1 MTKIK
6 HEAHEPQRTNSQ
18 CAEHPCLA
26 RSLKQALYQI
36 IGKRLSW
43 DSWEG
48 SREVA
53 LEKQTYFVAHQCEK
67 AAISWKWGLGSG
79 ELRQDVREGQYTRKR
94 VARVGVILLRKETSQ
109 RRSHEEGL
117 NLETV

>member
-1 MTKIK
+1 M
-6 HEAHEPQRTNSQ
+6 
-18 CAEHPCLA
+18 
-26 RSLKQALYQI
+26 
-36 IGKRLSW
+36 
-43 DSWEG
+43 
-48 SREVA
+48 
-53 LEKQTYFVAHQCEK
+53 EKQTYFVAHQCEK
-67 AAISWKWGLGSG
+67 AAISSKWGLGSG